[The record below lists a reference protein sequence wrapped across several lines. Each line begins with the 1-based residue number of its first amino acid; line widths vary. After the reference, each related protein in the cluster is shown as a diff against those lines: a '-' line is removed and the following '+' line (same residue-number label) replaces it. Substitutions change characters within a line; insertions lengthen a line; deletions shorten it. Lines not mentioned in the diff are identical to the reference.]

1 MPKAKSKNLNKPQQ
15 FTPFEV
21 GQVKAHLHHG
31 LGPEAIS
38 GIVTKVNGKSH
49 FSHTAVS
56 RIIAKLKSDP
66 AWRGDRRVGSGA
78 ARKTTAKED
87 KALVKD
93 VLDNRGKRKVTVAWL
108 RQTSPI
114 ARKIGRTAV
123 EERLFEAGLEYL
135 RRRRKCLVDT
145 NHLPAR
151 VAYCR
156 LVLAKQQRTLDAWAY
171 TDGTTFFLDRS
182 DAENAETQRAALGPF
197 VWRQVDG
204 SDSLW
209 ADCIGPSSYRK
220 AQGHQV
226 KVWGLLADGKL
237 HITVL
242 DYGESM
248 DRWLYAELIEDWFP
262 ERLGH
267 CRYLV
272 QDYETCLRCEEALLA
287 FKSIGIDLVED
298 YPPVS
303 QDFNAIE
310 NCWKFLRDRLAVT
323 QPEGLESR
331 DLFIIRLKKAVAWLN
346 RNRAAQLAKVSRNQ
360 KERARS
366 CLALKPPGSRTKW

>member
-1 MPKAKSKNLNKPQQ
+1 M

-38 GIVTKVNGKSH
+38 QIVTKADGKTK

-56 RIIAKLKSDP
+56 RVIDKLESDP
-66 AWRGDRRVGSGA
+66 TWRGLREKGTGTT
-78 ARKTTAKED
+78 RKTTAEED
-87 KALVKD
+87 AALVEG
-93 VLDNRGKRKVTVAWL
+93 VIDNRGKRKVTVAWL
-108 RQTSPI
+108 RQDSPVG
-114 ARKIGRTAV
+114 RKIGRTAV
-123 EERLFEAGLEYL
+123 TERLIDAGLEYL

-151 VAYCR
+151 VVYCMN
-156 LVLAKQQRTLDAWAY
+156 VLAMHQRTLDQWAY
-171 TDGTTFFLDRS
+171 TDGTTFFLDRT
-182 DAENAETQRAALGPF
+182 DAENAETKRAVLGPF
-197 VWRQVDG
+197 VWKQSDG

-209 ADCIGPSSYRK
+209 GDCIGPSSYRK

-226 KVWGLLADGKL
+226 RVWGLLADGKL
-237 HITVL
+237 HVHIL
-242 DYGESM
+242 NYGESM

-262 ERLGH
+262 QRLGH
-267 CRYLV
+267 CRFLV
-272 QDYETCLRCEEALLA
+272 QDFETCLRCEDAQHA
-287 FKSIGIDLVED
+287 FKKFGIELVED

-310 NCWKFLRDRLAVT
+310 NVWKHLRDRLDATLPDGV
-323 QPEGLESR
+323 ESR
-331 DLFIIRLKKAVAWLN
+331 DRFIPRLKKAVAWLN
-346 RNRAAQLAKVSRNQ
+346 RNRAAQLAKLSRNQ
-360 KERARS
+360 KERARE

>member
-1 MPKAKSKNLNKPQQ
+1 MPNKKKKKKPQR

-21 GQVKAHLHHG
+21 GQVKAHMHHG

-38 GIVTKVNGKSH
+38 RIIKKADGKTH

-56 RIIAKLKSDP
+56 RIVTKLESCPD
-66 AWRGDRRVGSGA
+66 WRGEREKGSGA
-78 ARKTTAKED
+78 ARKTTAEED
-87 KALVKD
+87 KALVKG
-93 VLDNRGKRKVTVAWL
+93 VIDNRGKRKVTVAWL

-114 ARKIGRTAV
+114 ARKLGRTAV
-123 EERLFEAGLEYL
+123 EERLFDAGLEWL
-135 RRRRKCLVDT
+135 RRRRKCLVAP

-151 VAYCR
+151 VLYCR
-156 LVLAKQQRTLDAWAY
+156 LVLTKQQRTLDAWAY
-171 TDGTTFFLDRS
+171 TDGTTFYLDRS

-197 VWRQVDG
+197 VWKQSDG

-209 ADCIGPSSYRK
+209 ADCIGPSAYRE

-242 DYGESM
+242 EHGESM

-262 ERLGH
+262 ERMGN
-267 CRYLV
+267 CRFLV
-272 QDYETCLRCEEALLA
+272 QDYETCLRCEEAQLA
-287 FKSIGIDLVED
+287 FDNFGIKLVEG

-310 NCWKFLRDRLAVT
+310 NCWKFLRERLDATLPEAV
-323 QPEGLESR
+323 ESR
-331 DLFIIRLKKAVAWLN
+331 DLFIVRLNKAVAWLN
-346 RNRAAQLAKVSRNQ
+346 RNRKAQLEKVSRNQ
-360 KERARS
+360 KERARES
-366 CLALKPPGSRTKW
+366 LALKPPGSRTKW